1 MNRSDR
7 DRLAV
12 LETELLKVAA
22 AEERS
27 LIRLRRAGFHFTGIG
42 QARSFLTKT
51 REVARMQAQHVE
63 MLNEFTD
70 RSTR

>member
-12 LETELLKVAA
+12 LETELLKVQH

-27 LIRLRRAGFHFTGIG
+27 LIRLRQLGFHFTNIG
-42 QARSFLTKT
+42 QARSFLTRT
-51 REVARMQAQHVE
+51 REAARVAAKHVE
-63 MLNEFTD
+63 MVHEFTD
-70 RSTR
+70 RSKK